1 MSLNILPELDTVL
14 HRITKSL
21 EIMKFFCEKTQ
32 GVKYEEGEEKL
43 FPDPFE
49 KPFPI
54 PFIDNLDGDSP
65 LELALRKK
73 EDSDDEDEA
82 KKPENDQPDQL
93 KQLVDEI
100 ERTDEKSK

>member
-21 EIMKFFCEKTQ
+21 EITKFFCEKTQ
-32 GVKYEEGEEKL
+32 GVKYEEGTEKT

-73 EDSDDEDEA
+73 EDSDDEDE
-82 KKPENDQPDQL
+82 PEESKNDQPNQSN
-93 KQLVDEI
+93 QPVDGKEK
-100 ERTDEKSK
+100 TDEK

>member
-21 EIMKFFCEKTQ
+21 EITKFFCEKTQ

-73 EDSDDEDEA
+73 EDDEEES
-82 KKPENDQPDQL
+82 KESKNDQPNPSNQT
-93 KQLVDEI
+93 VDE
-100 ERTDEKSK
+100 K